1 LLTHL
6 QLHVLFVTDQ
16 LTFWFVVAMLGHLLD
31 HLLVVSKKKEAIEM
45 AIMAIVGILTC
56 GLFAG
61 FLPI

>member
-1 LLTHL
+1 M
-6 QLHVLFVTDQ
+6 TDQ